1 MNHTQCS
8 RFLTGF
14 LITAVATLAWPLAA
28 SAQQTTSSPA
38 SEPAAT
44 SPEKKDEVLVLSPFV
59 VSTDKD
65 RGYRATNS
73 ISGSRLNTAIKD
85 IPMPIEVI
93 TEEFLKDTGSK
104 DLRQSLRYSAGIQLQ
119 SQNDYGTPGGAYQGP
134 GGVNNAEGATANK
147 SQTSI
152 KIRGFVTESVLRDGY
167 LRQNSTDSVNIG
179 RVEVVRGPAALLY
192 GVGNFGGIVNYLPKL
207 PDVKAGGAIGVSL
220 GSYADKRV
228 TLDVTGP
235 VSKSWD
241 FNYRVTG
248 AWEDANDYTQYRKSN
263 HHFISP
269 VISFKPTK
277 TTEVLVDYENGKAK
291 DEGIGFQRVRSSVG
305 PGPNND
311 QNEHA
316 AFYTLPGTNPRTFR
330 WSGPDTH
337 LDTKASNLRAQVTQE
352 FTPNLHLLVGYNTS
366 KVNFNKLDVIG
377 NLQGWTDQF
386 ANSSTAFGLVPF
398 IPADPVNGD
407 SSTGLGNT
415 TGLTNATL
423 AYRWVGED
431 TQQDR
436 DQVRAELVYNFKLFQ
451 DSASKWLHMD
461 NMVMFGRTE
470 MRAENNST
478 TFQSAWN
485 QKNDNFWVTNYF
497 NPTNLGPLRFGQKQA
512 NGTAELPYLKN
523 TGVDATTWNQG
534 NYVVYQGKLLDD
546 RLTIVS
552 GARKDRNE
560 TMATNVTYL
569 SSSPTPTT
577 TRSPTQKQTT
587 YQNGASF
594 QINRALS
601 VYALKSGGLQP
612 NFTGNRDTNGN
623 PLPATLAKSQEVGV
637 KIDLFN
643 GKLTG
648 TISAFKIKRT
658 DSPIFYWWAP
668 TSNYGS
674 RFNKNKDIVYN
685 VSNFSPSSV
694 ANGSNGGNGAPEA
707 ALAQWNAGVAAGAI
721 YQLSNTW
728 YVNATQSTGAAYLD
742 AVFKYTFD
750 HGSAWPGWLYNNDAN
765 TNNAWDTRASGP
777 DGNEYVLGA
786 DTSKGWDTQ
795 LMFTPNQNLQ
805 IVLGYAHVSRVVESA
820 GSFAKSPV
828 TGDRWAVWY
837 FPNTDWGLT
846 RVPLAQAYTTPGD
859 SSTWTG
865 TNWGKGLPMD
875 DTPEHQFTAWAN
887 YSFTKGTFKGL
898 TIGAGGY
905 YESPRLYLSGLTHGG
920 GQQITDRNGNPVM
933 LRTKS
938 RTNLDLMVRYGFMI
952 ENHEASLQLNVSNVL
967 NDQKLY
973 GFIYSAPTTARMEFL
988 YKF

>member
-1 MNHTQCS
+1 MKHQQRS
-8 RFLTGF
+8 RFSAGL
-14 LITAVATLAWPLAA
+14 LITAAVLQAWPLAA
-28 SAQQTTSSPA
+28 NAQQTTSSPA
-38 SEPAAT
+38 TPAVGSA
-44 SPEKKDEVLVLSPFV
+44 ERNDEVLVLSPFTV
-59 VSTDKD
+59 TTDKD

-104 DLRQSLRYSAGIQLQ
+104 DLRSSLRYSAGIQLQ

-167 LRQNSTDSVNIG
+167 LRQNSTDSINIG
-179 RVEVVRGPAALLY
+179 RIEVVRGPAALLY

-207 PDVKAGGAIGVSL
+207 PDAKQGGAIGLSI
-220 GSYADKRV
+220 GSYNGRRA

-235 VSKSWD
+235 VSKTWD
-241 FNYRVTG
+241 FNYRFTG
-248 AWEDANDYTQYRKSN
+248 AYEEADDYTQYRNSS
-263 HHFISP
+263 HYFLSP
-269 VISFKPTK
+269 VLSFKPTR
-277 TTEVLVDYENGKAK
+277 TTQVLIDYENGNGS
-291 DEGIGFQRVRSSVG
+291 DGGIGFQRVRSSVG

-316 AFYTLPGTNPRTFR
+316 AFYTLPGTDARTFR
-330 WSGPDTH
+330 WSGPDTY
-337 LDTKASNLRAQVTQE
+337 LDTKASNLRLQVTQQIME
-352 FTPNLHLLVGYNTS
+352 NLNLLVGYNTS
-366 KVNFNKLDVIG
+366 SVKFDKLDVIG

-386 ANSSTAFGLVPF
+386 SNPDSAFGLVPF
-398 IPADPVNGD
+398 IPANPELGTSNQ
-407 SSTGLGNT
+407 GLGVIG
-415 TGLTNATL
+415 GLTRATL

-436 DQVRAELVYNFKLFQ
+436 DQVRAELVYNFKLFA
-451 DSASKWLHMD
+451 DSPNKWLHMD
-461 NMVMFGRTE
+461 NMIMLGRTE
-470 MRAENNST
+470 MRADNDTT

-485 QKNDNFWVTNYF
+485 QRNDFSWVTNYY

-512 NGTAELPYLKN
+512 NGTAEMPYLKN
-523 TGVDATTWNQG
+523 TGVKATTWNQG

-560 TMATNVTYL
+560 TMSTNVTYL
-569 SSSPTPTT
+569 TATPTPTT

-587 YQNGASF
+587 YQNGVSYE
-594 QINRALS
+594 INRVLS

-612 NFTGNRDTNGN
+612 NFTGNRDTDGK
-623 PLPATLAKSQEVGV
+623 PLPATLAKSKEVGL

-668 TSNYGS
+668 TSNYGN
-674 RFNKNKDIVYN
+674 RFNATKDIVYN
-685 VSNFSPSSV
+685 VSNFSPSTV
-694 ANGSNGGNGAPEA
+694 PGGSNGGNGAPEA
-707 ALAQWNAGVAAGAI
+707 SIAQWNAGVAAGAI
-721 YQLSNTW
+721 YQLNNTW
-728 YVNATQSTGAAYLD
+728 YVNASKAPGAAYLD
-742 AVFKYTFD
+742 AVFADTFKK
-750 HGSAWPGWLYNNDAN
+750 GSTWPGWLYNQDAN

-805 IVLGYAHVSRVVESA
+805 IVLGYAHVKRVVESA
-820 GSFAKSPV
+820 GKFAKSPV

-846 RVPLAQAYTTPGD
+846 RVPLAEAYTTPGD

-865 TNWGKGLPMD
+865 KNWGQGLPMD

-887 YSFTKGTFKGL
+887 YSFNKGALKGL
-898 TIGAGGY
+898 TFGAGGY

-920 GQQITDRNGNPVM
+920 GQQITDKNGNPVM

-938 RTNLDLMVRYGFMI
+938 RTNLDLMVRYSFMI
-952 ENHEASLQLNVSNVL
+952 GDNDASVQLNVNNVL

-973 GFIYSAPTTARMEFL
+973 GFIYSAPTTARLEFL

>member
-1 MNHTQCS
+1 MKLKHRS
-8 RFLTGF
+8 RALAGL
-14 LITAVATLAWPLAA
+14 LITATSVAAWPLVAR
-28 SAQQTTSSPA
+28 AQQAAAPDQAAVSSLE
-38 SEPAAT
+38 S
-44 SPEKKDEVLVLSPFV
+44 KDEIVVLSPFV
-59 VSTDKD
+59 ITTDKD

-167 LRQNSTDSVNIG
+167 LRQNATDSVNIG

-207 PDVKAGGAIGVSL
+207 PSAERSNAVGVSI
-220 GSYADKRV
+220 GTDNEKRV
-228 TLDVTGP
+228 TLDSTGAIM
-235 VSKSWD
+235 KTGEL
-241 FNYRVTG
+241 NYRFTG
-248 AWEDANDYTQYRKSN
+248 AWNEADHYTQYRN
-263 HHFISP
+263 TNGHFLSP

-277 TTEVLVDYENGKAK
+277 TTQVLIDYENGEAH
-291 DEGIGFQRVRSSVG
+291 DGGIGFQRVRSSVG

-316 AFYTLPGTNPRTFR
+316 AFYTLPGTDARTFR
-330 WSGPDTH
+330 WSGPDTY
-337 LDTKASNLRAQVTQE
+337 LDTKASNLRVQVTQQIIE
-352 FTPNLHLLVGYNTS
+352 NLNLLVGVNTS
-366 KVNFNKLDVIG
+366 KVKFDKLDVIG

-386 ANSSTAFGLVPF
+386 ANPTTAFGLVPF
-398 IPADPVNGD
+398 IPANPELGTSN
-407 SSTGLGNT
+407 TGLGVVG
-415 TGLTNATL
+415 GLTNATL
-423 AYRWVGED
+423 AYRWIGED

-436 DQVRAELVYNFKLFQ
+436 EQVRAELVYNFKLFEG
-451 DSASKWLHMD
+451 SANRWLRMD
-461 NMVMFGRTE
+461 NMLMVGHTE
-470 MRAENNST
+470 MRADNDTT
-478 TFQSAWN
+478 TFQTAWN
-485 QKNDNFWVTNYF
+485 QANDFSWVTNYY
-497 NPTNLGPLRFGQKQA
+497 NPTNLGPMRFGQKQP

-523 TGVDATTWNQG
+523 TGNKNTTWNQG

-560 TMATNVTYL
+560 TTATNVTYL
-569 SSSPTPTT
+569 SATPTPTT

-587 YQNGASF
+587 YQNGVSF

-612 NFTGNRDTNGN
+612 NFSGNRDTDGK
-623 PLPATLAKSQEVGV
+623 PLPATLAKSKELGFKV
-637 KIDLFN
+637 DLFN

-668 TSNYGS
+668 TSNYGN
-674 RFNKNKDIVYN
+674 RFNAAKDIVYN
-685 VSNFSPSSV
+685 VSNFSPSTV
-694 ANGSNGGNGAPEA
+694 VGGSNGGNGAAEA
-707 ALAQWNAGVAAGAI
+707 SIAQWNAGVAAGSI
-721 YQLSNTW
+721 YQINNTW
-728 YVNATQSTGAAYLD
+728 YVNASKTTGAAYLD
-742 AVFKYTFD
+742 AVFADTFKK
-750 HGSAWPGWLYNNDAN
+750 GSSWPGWLYNNDAN

-786 DTSKGWDTQ
+786 DTSEGWDTQ

-805 IVLGYAHVSRVVESA
+805 LVLGYAHVKRVVESA
-820 GSFAKSPV
+820 GKFSKSPV
-828 TGDRWAVWY
+828 AADRWAPWY

-846 RVPLAQAYTTPGD
+846 RVPLAEAYTTPGD
-859 SSTWTG
+859 TSTWTG
-865 TNWGKGLPMD
+865 KNWGQGLPMD
-875 DTPEHQFTAWAN
+875 DTPEHQFTGWAN
-887 YSFTKGTFKGL
+887 YSFNKGMLKGL
-898 TIGAGGY
+898 TLGAGGY

-920 GQQITDRNGNPVM
+920 GQQITDKNGNPVM
-933 LRTKS
+933 LETKS
-938 RTNLDLMVRYGFMI
+938 RINVDLMVRYAFKLGQ
-952 ENHEASLQLNVSNVL
+952 NDASVQLNVNNVL

-973 GFIYSAPTTARMEFL
+973 GFIYSAPTTARVEFL